1 MENGTICKCCCFK
14 QKTKAQAIFL
24 TPFTVCSSCKG
35 KFVLC
40 LFVSEE
46 TNGFYLFP
54 NGSNG
59 LNRLAHQQY

>member
-1 MENGTICKCCCFK
+1 MLLFQTENGRPGV
-14 QKTKAQAIFL
+14 FL
-24 TPFTVCSSCKG
+24 SFTVCSSCKG

-46 TNGFYLFP
+46 TNGFYLFA